1 MANRVPTGRV
11 GTSNVLF
18 SCTGIK
24 IRSEPRMQVV
34 DKHAPWRVAKTRQK
48 RIPKPSTALRNLRRQ
63 RDNARSKGDKSKL
76 RKLRAQCKGLG
87 RKEYLNDITTRLEK
101 KNSTAWNIVKE
112 ITGTGDKSA
121 AVIMQDTIALSPEEA
136 ARRFNEFFISKIAK
150 IKDGIGG
157 FAGSRVRGAEEK
169 AKELQLKQDSF
180 CFKTVSEREITSAIK
195 RSKPSKCPD
204 IAGVSPAML
213 KLAPDIVSVPL
224 TFIINTIIR
233 QEEIPSSWKVARV
246 LPLHKK
252 LSKNQMENYRPV
264 SILPTASKVLEEV
277 LRKQMAWYL
286 EENGVLPSSQFGFR
300 ARRSTVQA
308 TGAAIH
314 DWQEAK
320 EKGLEC
326 GALQFDLSAA
336 FDTISADL
344 LIQKLQIY
352 GAGRNVR
359 NILRSYLS
367 GRKQRVDYADSSSGL
382 VDVQVGSPQGSCL
395 SPLLYITL
403 IADLDEWIGG
413 SKAITYA
420 DDSSVYVVARTKE
433 EVRKGLEVAAE
444 QMLSFFQ
451 ASFLAANATKTKFVM
466 FGRKQEEPI
475 RVGTSIIEESEA
487 EELLGF
493 TYNKALTW
501 RHHLDKIE
509 TELRKRIGV
518 LRRLTWH
525 LPQNVLVKMVEPLF
539 TSKMRYGVELIVDC
553 LTREDAALKR
563 LHSLHRLAMKASLS
577 IPTRN
582 HPTDVE
588 LLQRTGQKSVFEMAM
603 VATANMAWRAGQDWD
618 RHPLTKGRIKK
629 HQVERRTRQL
639 TKRTLPPQWAST
651 GTSLV
656 SRLVEIWERLPV
668 DIKEEKCEG
677 RVKLKINKWIGEEIS
692 RETFL

>member
-1 MANRVPTGRV
+1 M
-11 GTSNVLF
+11 
-18 SCTGIK
+18 I
-24 IRSEPRMQVV
+24 
-34 DKHAPWRVAKTRQK
+34 
-48 RIPKPSTALRNLRRQ
+48 
-63 RDNARSKGDKSKL
+63 
-76 RKLRAQCKGLG
+76 
-87 RKEYLNDITTRLEK
+87 
-101 KNSTAWNIVKE
+101 
-112 ITGTGDKSA
+112 
-121 AVIMQDTIALSPEEA
+121 
-136 ARRFNEFFISKIAK
+136 
-150 IKDGIGG
+150 
-157 FAGSRVRGAEEK
+157 
-169 AKELQLKQDSF
+169 
-180 CFKTVSEREITSAIK
+180 
-195 RSKPSKCPD
+195 
-204 IAGVSPAML
+204 L

-233 QEEIPSSWKVARV
+233 QEEIPCSVKVARV
-246 LPLHKK
+246 LTLHKK
-252 LSKNQMENYRPV
+252 LSKNQVENYRPV

-277 LRKQMAWYL
+277 LRKQLAWYL

-320 EKGLEC
+320 DKGLEC

-344 LIQKLQIY
+344 LIQKLLIY

-359 NILRSYLS
+359 NILRSYLT
-367 GRKQRVDYADSSSGL
+367 GRKQRVDYEDSCSGL
-382 VDVQVGSPQGSCL
+382 VDVRVGSPQGSCL

-420 DDSSVYVVARTKE
+420 DDSSVYVMARTRE

-475 RVGTSIIEESEA
+475 KVGTSLIEESEA

-501 RHHLDKIE
+501 RHHVDKIE

-525 LPQNVLVKMVEPLF
+525 LPQKVLVKMVEPLF
-539 TSKMRYGVELIVDC
+539 TSKLRYGVELIVNC
-553 LTREDAALKR
+553 LNDRDLALKK
-563 LHSLHRLAMKASLS
+563 LHGLHRLAMKASLN
-577 IPTRN
+577 IPN
-582 HPTDVE
+582 MSHPTDRE
-588 LLQRTGQKSVFEMAM
+588 LLQRTNQRPVLEMAI
-603 VATANMAWRAGQDWD
+603 VATANMAWRAAQDWD
-618 RHPLTKGRIKK
+618 RHPLTKGRIEK
-629 HQVERRTRQL
+629 HRTERQTRQL
-639 TKRTLPPQWAST
+639 TQRTLPPQTVHT
-651 GTSLV
+651 GTSLMQ
-656 SRLVEIWERLPV
+656 RLVEMWAKLPK
-668 DIKEEKCEG
+668 DIKEESCE
-677 RVKLKINKWIGEEIS
+677 KKIKSKINTWAS
-692 RETFL
+692 ETFS